1 MGMAL
6 EKKTGDDRSR
16 ALRDEH
22 GKGAQDL
29 VEQAHRLAGQIE
41 ALLQDLGG
49 EVAESDAFRVR
60 LARAHTL
67 SLLDQ
72 LADLLGPRSSIPS
85 PSVRNCGPRDDEDD
99 NASSGVRPGSRSLY
113 AR

>member
-1 MGMAL
+1 MGMAV
-6 EKKTGDDRSR
+6 EKKMGDDRTR
-16 ALRDEH
+16 GLRDGD

-29 VEQAHRLAGQIE
+29 LEQAHGLAGQIE
-41 ALLQDLGG
+41 ALLQDLSR
-49 EVAESDAFRVR
+49 EVAESDTFRVR

-72 LADLLGPRSSIPS
+72 LAELLGGRSSMAS
-85 PSVRNCGPRDDEDD
+85 PSVRNCSPRDDDE
-99 NASSGVRPGSRSLY
+99 NASSGVRPGSRNLY